1 MISNRKVNKFYFL
14 SSALAIVHCLFLPCR
29 AYVVDN
35 NPYRHFMTLDP
46 AGKYELEW
54 LVNWEEK
61 RIIFNVTVQTTG
73 YVGFGLSSSSGNS
86 KMRGADIVIGGISAS
101 TGKPYFSDRH
111 AIANQL
117 PVEDLSQDWTLHDAW
132 ERGQRTFLS
141 FSRLLDTCDEDHDI
155 PINVRNTLR

>member
-1 MISNRKVNKFYFL
+1 MISNRKFDKLYFFYSIITVTYCVL
-14 SSALAIVHCLFLPCR
+14 SPCR

-35 NPYRHFMTLDP
+35 NPYRHFMTLDQE
-46 AGKYELEW
+46 GKYELEW
-54 LVNWEEK
+54 LVDWDEK

-86 KMRGADIVIGGISAS
+86 KMKGADIVIGGIKAS
-101 TGKPYFSDRH
+101 GEPYFSDRH

-141 FSRLLDTCDEDHDI
+141 FSRPLDTCDEDHDI
-155 PINVRNTLR
+155 PINV